1 MAKRIC
7 FVESSVPF
15 DGFSPTSRPL
25 DPAAR
30 ALAYLTGALAQRGH
44 AVYVINKADQ
54 PITCDGVRWLGWT
67 EPPPEEPEIV
77 VAVDDPALFGHAP
90 KAAKRLLWVH
100 GSPATLDAEPAK
112 SALAG
117 WRPELV
123 FHSYAQRDRWPNPM
137 GLLALTIS
145 PAPGHSFVEENP
157 IDAAEPPRAITV
169 CHPLGGLERLVRLFA
184 ERVRPAVPTAE
195 LHVYSALLDRAR
207 WGGEVSDAIRP
218 IHELCQAWASAG
230 VVVQRP
236 QPDPQMAD
244 VYRQSRAFLHPS
256 LAEET
261 SAIALMEAQ
270 AAGLPAIGF
279 TQSPLAMERIS
290 DALTGRLCLS
300 DDAFVGAAIEL
311 LSEPSAHARMSA
323 ASKEMRRGRTWAI
336 AASEWEERFA

>member
-7 FVESSVPF
+7 FVESSISF

-44 AVYVINKADQ
+44 TVYVINKAEQ

-67 EPPPEEPEIV
+67 EPPPEDPEIV
-77 VAVDDPALFGHAP
+77 VAVDDPALLAHVAKP
-90 KAAKRLLWVH
+90 AKRFLWVH
-100 GSPATLDAEPAK
+100 GAPATLDAEPAK
-112 SALAG
+112 STLAG
-117 WRPELV
+117 WRPEIV

-137 GLLALTIS
+137 GLFAQVIS

-157 IDAAEPPRAITV
+157 IDVAEPPRALTV

-184 ERVRPAVPTAE
+184 ERVRPAVPNAE
-195 LHVYSALLDRAR
+195 LHVHSALLDRAR
-207 WGGEVSDAIRP
+207 WGGEVSDAVKP

-230 VVVQRP
+230 VTVHRP

-244 VYRQSRAFLHPS
+244 LYRQARAFLHPS
-256 LAEET
+256 LPDET
-261 SAIALMEAQ
+261 AAIALMEAQ
-270 AAGLPAIGF
+270 AAGCPAIAF
-279 TQSPLAMERIS
+279 TQSALAMERIS
-290 DALTGRLCLS
+290 DALTGRLCSS

-311 LSEPSAHARMSA
+311 LSDASAHTRMSA
-323 ASKEMRRGRTWAI
+323 ACKEMRRGRTWAI